1 MKRLINN
8 NFTLFATGRMISLL
22 GSGIQNVAIPLYIL
36 RTTGSGLIMG
46 TYAFAQLLPQIFLM
60 PLGGVLGDNFNRKKI
75 MITMDV
81 LSGLT
86 SLFLAFTIVNGSL
99 SIPLLFVCQIF
110 LSSFF
115 SIFDTSTAAMVP
127 EIVDKDKLLK
137 GNSIIGSI
145 DSATFIA
152 GPIIGAAIFGLA
164 GIKIVFI
171 IDGVSFLLSAIS
183 EMFIEYKPHLEKS
196 TRLSFAKTK
205 KDILQG
211 FSFLKKSK
219 GINYLITF
227 AAVVNFFGIASIS
240 VLLPYIFIEGIG
252 FSDNQFGV
260 LQSSIMVGILL
271 GNIGL
276 SFISGKLG
284 KKQIVT
290 YGLMAEA
297 VIFTI
302 IGVFFY
308 PIVSE
313 AFNGA
318 SSMLFILFIILLIG
332 FGVSNAFLRTS
343 IQTNMQLMIPNE
355 LRARVLSAYS
365 FSMQIIAPIGV
376 FVAGALLEIIPYYHL
391 FMFSAVMIILATA
404 IFLTRAPEEALDPG
418 LIQAREMEM

>member
-1 MKRLINN
+1 MKQLINK
-8 NFTLFATGRMISLL
+8 NFTLFASGRMISLL

-36 RTTGSGLIMG
+36 RTTGSGLMMG

-75 MITMDV
+75 MVLMDV

-86 SLFLAFTIVNGSL
+86 SLFLAFTIVNGVL
-99 SIPLLFVCQIF
+99 SIPLLFICQVF

-115 SIFDTSTAAMVP
+115 SIFDTATAAMVP
-127 EIVDKDKLLK
+127 EIVDNDKLLR

-145 DSATFIA
+145 DSTTFIA

-164 GIKIVFI
+164 GIRIVFI
-171 IDGVSFLLSAIS
+171 IDGISFLVSAFSELFIS
-183 EMFIEYKPHLEKS
+183 YKPHLEKS
-196 TRLSFAKTK
+196 SKLNFEKTK
-205 KDILQG
+205 KDIVQG

-252 FSDNQFGV
+252 FSDNQFGI
-260 LQSSIMVGILL
+260 LQSSIMVGILI

-276 SFISGKLG
+276 SIISGKLG

-290 YGLMAEA
+290 YGLTAEA
-297 VIFTI
+297 AIFTV
-302 IGVFFY
+302 IGIFFY
-308 PIVSE
+308 PVLTDIFS
-313 AFNGA
+313 GA
-318 SSMLFILFIILLIG
+318 TNLFFGLFVILLIG
-332 FGVSNAFLRTS
+332 FGISNAFLRTS

-365 FSMQIIAPIGV
+365 FSMQIIAPVGV
-376 FVAGALLEIIPYYHL
+376 FAAGVFLEIVPYYHL
-391 FMFSAVMIILATA
+391 FMFSAIMIIIATA
-404 IFLTRAPEEALDPG
+404 IFLTRAPEEALNPG
-418 LIQAREMEM
+418 MIQAREMDI

>member
-1 MKRLINN
+1 MKQLINR
-8 NFTLFATGRMISLL
+8 NFTLFAAGRMISLL

-75 MITMDV
+75 MIMMDV

-86 SLFLAFTIVNGSL
+86 SLFLAFTIVNGNL

-127 EIVDKDKLLK
+127 EIVEKDKLLK

-164 GIKIVFI
+164 GIRIVFI
-171 IDGVSFLLSAIS
+171 IDGISFLLSAFS
-183 EMFIEYKPHLEKS
+183 ELFIEYKPHIEKS
-196 TRLSFAKTK
+196 TRLSFEKTK

-308 PIVSE
+308 PLITD

-318 SSMLFILFIILLIG
+318 TNILFILFIILLIG

-365 FSMQIIAPIGV
+365 FSMQVIAPIGV
-376 FVAGALLEIIPYYHL
+376 FAAGAFLEIVPYYHL
-391 FMFSAVMIILATA
+391 FMFSAIMIIIATA

-418 LIQAREMEM
+418 LTQAREMEL